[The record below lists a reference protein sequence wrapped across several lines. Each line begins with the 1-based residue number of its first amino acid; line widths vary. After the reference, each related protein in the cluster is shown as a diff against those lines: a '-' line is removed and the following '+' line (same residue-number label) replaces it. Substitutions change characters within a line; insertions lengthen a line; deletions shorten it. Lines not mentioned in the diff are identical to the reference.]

1 MTENRK
7 IRRVSYL
14 IINRPFWFSL
24 LLVLGV
30 VFSCARQDFDLPDL
44 EYSGGFSSHEIY
56 NRVQPDIM
64 LSDSCGANDIFI
76 GEDGTV
82 FVAETALNRIG
93 VYDIMGLPLMDYGLG
108 SLLVDSVISVAVDRM
123 MNLLAV
129 NGSSQLFYWNQLLH
143 TVPVDSVHYD
153 FVLRD
158 TTQVDSLL
166 PVDLIELGEYLFVDE
181 SDHFVLDSYQRA
193 TTAAEVEE
201 MLAMQVYET
210 SQNTNLIDVSP
221 DPDQP
226 YQFFATDNARNRIF
240 QFHFAPVGVAYSDD
254 VLLPELLLWRIV
266 PEATHHVVEFGT
278 GFGYANKP
286 NRIHVDADG
295 DFYFSNFSDTGSDFQ
310 LHKTLRVE
318 QGDGSFAYYPDNL
331 FLFDD
336 QTGDIRDLFDTLR
349 FEDCWDMTTSSNNIF
364 VVDRGYKYSIPMGK
378 SENAIARAGAVQ
390 VFSSGGEFIT
400 YAGAEIQFTEDGEV
414 YEFGELIDPVSVDYF
429 GGEEVEE
436 DINALLFV
444 LDRGS
449 DRIVRY
455 ERTLPAE

>member
-1 MTENRK
+1 MTQEQQTN
-7 IRRVSYL
+7 SMYNF
-14 IINRPFWFSL
+14 IISRPFWFSL
-24 LLVLGV
+24 LIAAGC
-30 VFSCARQDFDLPDL
+30 FGSCARQDFDLPDL

-56 NRVQPDIM
+56 NRVQPDIT
-64 LSDSCGANDIFI
+64 LPDSCDASDIFI

-93 VYDIMGLPLMDYGLG
+93 AYDIMGTPLQEYGLG
-108 SLLVDSVISVAVDRM
+108 SLMVDSVLSVAVDRM

-129 NGSSQLFYWNQLLH
+129 NGSSQLFYWNQLLQ
-143 TVPVDSVHYD
+143 TVPVDSVLYD

-158 TTQVDSLL
+158 TTQADSLL

-181 SDHFVLDSYQRA
+181 SDHFVLESYQLA
-193 TTAAEVEE
+193 ATAAEIEAL
-201 MLAMQVYET
+201 LAMQVYET
-210 SQNTNLIDVSP
+210 SQNTRLIDVSP

-226 YQFFATDNARNRIF
+226 YQFFATDIARDRIF
-240 QFHFAPVGVAYSDD
+240 EFHFAPVGIAYADD
-254 VLLPELLLWRIV
+254 ILLPQLLLWRIV

-286 NRIHVDADG
+286 NRIHVDSEG
-295 DFYFSNFSDTGSDFQ
+295 DFYFSNFSETGSDFQ
-310 LHKTLRVE
+310 LHKTMRVE
-318 QGDGSFAYYPDNL
+318 QGDGSFAYYPDNE
-331 FLFDD
+331 FLIND

-349 FEDCWDMTTSSNNIF
+349 YEDCWDLTTTLNNTF
-364 VVDRGYKYSIPMGK
+364 VVDRSLR
-378 SENAIARAGAVQ
+378 AIQ
-390 VFSSGGEFIT
+390 VFSSGGAFIT
-400 YAGAEIQFTEDGEV
+400 YAGVAIHFTEDGEE
-414 YEFGELIDPVSVDYF
+414 YEFGELIDPVSVDFF

-455 ERTLPAE
+455 EKTLPAE